1 MTTLVTGA
9 TGFVGSHVARL
20 LVNQGHEVRI
30 FSRVAS
36 KVSDKA
42 TGKMTGKVTSRM
54 TSTTTGNAD
63 ILADLPVERAVGDLR
78 DAASIE
84 RAMRGVRRVFHVA
97 ADYRL
102 WSAHPEEIYE
112 SNVEGTRKLLDAAQR
127 AGVEK
132 IVYTSTVATI
142 AVPRHGSL
150 PNEATQSELGE
161 MIGHYKRSKFM
172 AEQEAIRAAR
182 EGVPVVIVNP
192 TAPIGPGDWKP
203 TPTGKIILDFLNG
216 KMPAY
221 VDTGLNVVAVEDVAA
236 GHLLAAE
243 KGRIGE
249 RYILGARNL
258 TLKQILDMLAA
269 IVGRPAPRVRLPHAV
284 ALAAGYADE
293 FFSRLRGREP
303 QIPVEGVK
311 MSRHRMFVE
320 SDKAERELGYNPTPV
335 EAALERAV
343 RWYESHGYIRGRS
356 ASVPSRTRR
365 SGVAVLQF
373 CSAGLQTG
381 RFQVAQL

>member
-20 LVNQGHEVRI
+20 LVNQGHAVRI
-30 FSRVAS
+30 FCRVA
-36 KVSDKA
+36 
-42 TGKMTGKVTSRM
+42 GKVTSKT
-54 TSTTTGNAD
+54 TSNAD
-63 ILADLPVERAVGDLR
+63 ILTDLSIERAEGDLR

-127 AGVEK
+127 AGVER

-192 TAPIGPGDWKP
+192 TAPIGPCDWKP

-293 FFSRLRGREP
+293 FFARLRGREP

-320 SDKAERELGYNPTPV
+320 SDKAERELGYKPTPV

-343 RWYESHGYIRGRS
+343 RWYEAHGYIRGKA
-356 ASVPSRTRR
+356 ASVP
-365 SGVAVLQF
+365 A
-373 CSAGLQTG
+373 AH
-381 RFQVAQL
+381 AAAA